1 MSWPR
6 FWVKKQWQTW
16 LLMPL
21 GALVC
26 RIAKHRL
33 NKFKQQK
40 LATSSNT
47 LIIVVGNIVVGGSGK
62 TPFIQWLVQQCQ
74 DLQLTVGIVS
84 RGYGGQSKVWPLK
97 VTTDSDPTLV
107 GDEPLLLALTTGC
120 PIAVSPKR
128 PEAIEFLLN
137 EQALD
142 VIISDDGLQHFAM
155 ARDLE
160 FVLIDAQRQLGNG
173 LCLPAGPLREPQ
185 RRLQAVDFVV
195 YNGASAAENWQM
207 QLKPIGFRQVNNP
220 NHFKS
225 LDEFVHLYSKH
236 TVTAMAGIG
245 NPQRFFETLKKMGLS
260 LLEMPLKDHQAFSK
274 AIFDNLPSSENPIIM
289 TQKDAVKC
297 LEFAPDSAWYLEIS
311 PHCSDEFAMR
321 VKETIQSII
330 ARKQRTSKI

>member
-1 MSWPR
+1 MSWPT

-26 RIAKHRL
+26 RIAKNRL
-33 NKFKQQK
+33 NKFQQQK
-40 LATSSNT
+40 LATPSNT

-97 VTTDSDPTLV
+97 GTTDSDPTRV

-128 PEAIEFLLN
+128 PEAIKCLLS

-173 LCLPAGPLREPQ
+173 LCLPAGPLREPPS
-185 RRLQAVDFVV
+185 RLQTVDFVV
-195 YNGASAAENWQM
+195 YNGASAAKNWQM

-220 NHFKS
+220 FFFKT
-225 LDEFVHLYSKH
+225 LDEFVHRYSKQ
-236 TVTAMAGIG
+236 TITAMAGIG
-245 NPQRFFETLKKMGLS
+245 NPQRFFDTLKAMGLS
-260 LLEMPLKDHQAFSK
+260 LVEVPLKDHQAFST
-274 AIFDNLPSSENPIIM
+274 AIFANLPSNQNPIIM

-297 LEFAPDSAWYLEIS
+297 LEFAPDNAWYLEIS
-311 PHCSDEFAMR
+311 PHCSAEFAKQ
-321 VKETIQSII
+321 VKETLQATI
-330 ARKQRTSKI
+330 ARKQRTSKT